1 MSGVASGC
9 LRHFSSAG
17 QRGSRA
23 GGQRASLAESP
34 ELSCPA
40 ARLPIW
46 PTDMISLARRYRPK
60 RFSDLLV
67 QDHVAGVLRG
77 AISRGRVAHGYLLT
91 GPRGVGKTTAARI
104 LAMALNCAHRDPGGD
119 PCGDCEN
126 CLRIWN
132 GSANL
137 DVVEID
143 AASNRG
149 VDDAR
154 DLRERAMYAASREGH
169 YKVYIIDEAHMLT
182 REAWN
187 ALLKILEEPPP
198 GVVFVF
204 ATTEPQKIAASAA
217 PVMSRLQ
224 RFDFRRIGP
233 HAIRDRLR
241 QVLSAEG
248 LSADDDALTL
258 IARHADGGMR
268 DALSVMDQ
276 CLSFGDG
283 AVSAQRVREVL
294 GLADD
299 ELYEEMLRLVVEHDP
314 AAVFPLVDRLSD
326 AGVDLTEFVSGAAEV
341 LRGVLMLQVGAEPE
355 ELTEAVRGTLERYRE
370 RLEPGDVLRMLQM
383 LHDNEVNI
391 RRNVN
396 SRLTVET
403 LLLRW
408 AMLDRIVDLE
418 EVLAQ
423 AGQEVA
429 GKRGGREAATAA
441 PVITSGARPELA
453 PSDAASPR
461 PRVPASPPLASPP
474 PSVPAA
480 PPPTAKLA
488 PSIEAI
494 RAGWPAIVVAARV
507 QSRFLGELLA
517 SVEPSELA
525 LPWLNVVMREPNQ
538 LFAERL
544 EQEATKVEEILSRSL
559 GQPVRLRVSLAAP
572 PDGPPPA
579 TRRLSD
585 ASIKADR
592 LREFRSKDPAL
603 DTAADALDLEIV
615 D

>member
-1 MSGVASGC
+1 
-9 LRHFSSAG
+9 
-17 QRGSRA
+17 
-23 GGQRASLAESP
+23 
-34 ELSCPA
+34 
-40 ARLPIW
+40 
-46 PTDMISLARRYRPK
+46 
-60 RFSDLLV
+60 
-67 QDHVAGVLRG
+67 
-77 AISRGRVAHGYLLT
+77 
-91 GPRGVGKTTAARI
+91 
-104 LAMALNCAHRDPGGD
+104 
-119 PCGDCEN
+119 
-126 CLRIWN
+126 
-132 GSANL
+132 
-137 DVVEID
+137 
-143 AASNRG
+143 
-149 VDDAR
+149 
-154 DLRERAMYAASREGH
+154 
-169 YKVYIIDEAHMLT
+169 MLT

-233 HAIRDRLR
+233 QAIRDRLR

-299 ELYEEMLRLVVEHDP
+299 ELYEEMLRLIVEHDP

-326 AGVDLTEFVSGAAEV
+326 AGIDLTEFISGAAEV

-408 AMLDRIVDLE
+408 AMLDRVVDLE
-418 EVLAQ
+418 QVLAQ
-423 AGQEVA
+423 AGKRGSGEA
-429 GKRGGREAATAA
+429 GKARTDIKAA
-441 PVITSGARPELA
+441 PQAPQPAGQRPPVE
-453 PSDAASPR
+453 
-461 PRVPASPPLASPP
+461 ASPP
-474 PSVPAA
+474 PSVPAS
-480 PPPTAKLA
+480 PPTAKLA

-544 EQEATKVEEILSRSL
+544 EQEATKVEEILSRTL
-559 GQPVRLRVSLAAP
+559 GQPVRLRVNLVASP
-572 PDGPPPA
+572 GGPPPA
-579 TRRLSD
+579 KRRLSD
-585 ASIKADR
+585 ASVKADR

>member
-1 MSGVASGC
+1 M
-9 LRHFSSAG
+9 
-17 QRGSRA
+17 
-23 GGQRASLAESP
+23 
-34 ELSCPA
+34 
-40 ARLPIW
+40 
-46 PTDMISLARRYRPK
+46 TISLARRYRPK

-67 QDHVAGVLRG
+67 QDHVAAVLRG

-104 LAMALNCAHRDPGGD
+104 LAMALNCGQRDAGGD
-119 PCGDCEN
+119 PCGECEN

-169 YKVYIIDEAHMLT
+169 FKVYIVDEAHMLT

-204 ATTEPQKIAASAA
+204 ATTEPQKIATSAA

-233 HAIRDRLR
+233 QAIRDRLR
-241 QVLSAEG
+241 QVLSAEN
-248 LSADDDALTL
+248 LTADDDALTL

-268 DALSVMDQ
+268 DALSILDQ
-276 CLSFGDG
+276 CLSFGEG
-283 AVSAQRVREVL
+283 SVTAQRVREVL

-299 ELYEEMLRLVVEHDP
+299 ELYEEMLRLIVEHDP
-314 AAVFPLVDRLSD
+314 GAVFSLTDRLSD
-326 AGVDLTEFVSGAAEV
+326 AGVDLTEFTAGAADV
-341 LRGVLMLQVGAEPE
+341 LRAVLMLQVGAEPE
-355 ELTEAVRGTLERYRE
+355 GITEAVRATLERYRS

-396 SRLTVET
+396 ARLTVET

-408 AMLDRIVDLE
+408 AMLDRMIDLE
-418 EVLAQ
+418 EVIK
-423 AGQEVA
+423 AGQGGSGGA
-429 GKRGGREAATAA
+429 GQASAGQRESGEATGQR
-441 PVITSGARPELA
+441 SGEISRKEGNPRIPATQG
-453 PSDAASPR
+453 AASE
-461 PRVPASPPLASPP
+461 AP
-474 PSVPAA
+474 PSTPGASASLPRGPAA
-480 PPPTAKLA
+480 PAATAKLA

-494 RAGWPAIVVAARV
+494 RAGWPAIVVAARI

-517 SVEPSELA
+517 SVDPAELA
-525 LPWLNVVMREPNQ
+525 LPWLTVVMREPNQ

-544 EQEATKVEEILSRSL
+544 EQEAPKVEEILSRSL
-559 GQPVRLRVSLAAP
+559 GQVVRLKINGPKQDAP
-572 PDGPPPA
+572 ASGA
-579 TRRLSD
+579 RRISE

-592 LREFRSKDPAL
+592 LREFRSKDPTL

>member
-1 MSGVASGC
+1 
-9 LRHFSSAG
+9 
-17 QRGSRA
+17 
-23 GGQRASLAESP
+23 
-34 ELSCPA
+34 
-40 ARLPIW
+40 
-46 PTDMISLARRYRPK
+46 MISLARRYRPK

-104 LAMALNCAHRDPGGD
+104 LAMALNCADRDPGGD

-169 YKVYIIDEAHMLT
+169 YKVYIVDEAHMLT

-248 LSADDDALTL
+248 LPADDDALTL

-283 AVSAQRVREVL
+283 AVNAQRVREVL

-299 ELYEEMLRLVVEHDP
+299 ELYEEMLRLVVDHDP
-314 AAVFPLVDRLSD
+314 AAVFPLVDSLSD
-326 AGVDLTEFVSGAAEV
+326 AGIDLTEFISGAAEV

-418 EVLAQ
+418 EVIKAGKRGSEEAGPSSVGPNS

-429 GKRGGREAATAA
+429 GKPGGREAATTA
-441 PVITSGARPELA
+441 PVITSGAGPELA

-461 PRVPASPPLASPP
+461 PRVPASPPLGSPP
-474 PSVPAA
+474 PSVPAS
-480 PPPTAKLA
+480 PPTAKLA

-544 EQEATKVEEILSRSL
+544 EQEATKVEEILSRTL
-559 GQPVRLRVSLAAP
+559 GQPVRLRVSLAAQP
-572 PDGPPPA
+572 GGPPP
-579 TRRLSD
+579 TKQRLSD

>member
-1 MSGVASGC
+1 MNRVRTSPVAALSDARCRFGV
-9 LRHFSSAG
+9 
-17 QRGSRA
+17 
-23 GGQRASLAESP
+23 P
-34 ELSCPA
+34 EALFF
-40 ARLPIW
+40 RLPHGFM
-46 PTDMISLARRYRPK
+46 TISLARRYRPK

-77 AISRGRVAHGYLLT
+77 AVSRGRVAHGYLLT

-104 LAMALNCAHRDPGGD
+104 LAMALNCATRDVTGD

-169 YKVYIIDEAHMLT
+169 HKVYIVDEAHMLT

-233 HAIRDRLR
+233 STIRERLR

-268 DALSVMDQ
+268 DALSVMDK
-276 CLSFGDG
+276 CLSFGEG
-283 AVSAQRVREVL
+283 AVTAQRVREVL

-314 AAVFPLVDRLSD
+314 AAVFSLVDRLSD
-326 AGVDLTEFVSGAAEV
+326 AGIDLTEFISGAAEV
-341 LRGVLMLQVGAEPE
+341 LRSVLMLQVGAQPAEV
-355 ELTEAVRGTLERYRE
+355 TEAVRTTLERYRD

-383 LHDNEVNI
+383 LNDSEVNI

-418 EVLAQ
+418 EVIK
-423 AGQEVA
+423 AGQRGSGEA
-429 GKRGGREAATAA
+429 GKAPIEAGT
-441 PVITSGARPELA
+441 PVQLTEQ
-453 PSDAASPR
+453 
-461 PRVPASPPLASPP
+461 RVPAETSPLPR
-474 PSVPAA
+474 VPAA
-480 PPPTAKLA
+480 PPSSGPAAPPTPTAKLV
-488 PSIEAI
+488 PSLEAI

-517 SVEPSELA
+517 SVEPTDLTM
-525 LPWLNVVMREPNQ
+525 PWLRVAMREPNQ

-544 EQEATKVEEILSRSL
+544 EQEAAKIEEILSRSL
-559 GQPVRLRVSLAAP
+559 GQPVRLRVTMGTQDAAL
-572 PDGPPPA
+572 PA
-579 TRRLSD
+579 KRRISD

-592 LREFRSKDPAL
+592 LREFRSKDPTL